1 MSHTYSEDLKMV
13 KQAANVPEDV
23 DSFDQ
28 ELGTMLL
35 KAYNW
40 MNNMLIR
47 YTTAPLTGTIPEII
61 KECEADIAA
70 GYFKEQKTTP
80 VEGERIRKHL
90 LRERGEQCL
99 LDYIETTFTSTS
111 PINRA
116 NAFRH
121 NKENRRLNISGT
133 DEDVT

>member
-1 MSHTYSEDLKMV
+1 MSHTYSDDLKMV
-13 KQAANVPEDV
+13 KQAAFVPEDN

-40 MNNMLIR
+40 MNNMLVR
-47 YTTAPLTGTIPEII
+47 YTTVPLTSVPEII

-70 GYFKEQKTTP
+70 GFFKEQKAVP
-80 VEGERIRKHL
+80 VEGERTRKHL

-99 LDYIETTFTSTS
+99 MDYITTTFLSTS
-111 PINRA
+111 PSSRA

-121 NKENRRLNISGT
+121 IKADRRLNISGT